1 MNVELAQKIWELYQK
16 GVDHHNK
23 MALYSKTTQAYD
35 FYEDRQWVG
44 VEAGGET
51 LPFYNFIKPVVKYK
65 TASIAMNEMAIV
77 YTPLESDDV
86 FQQACETLN
95 RYAEKQWEKLKMA
108 TLAWDLVKAGNI
120 AGDSYIYFYD
130 GGNKAQIIDN
140 TNIYLGDEQLA
151 DIQKQPYILISE
163 RLRVEDVKKI
173 AKANGIDPDEVT
185 SDEQEH
191 QTNRPIEVKDDNGK
205 CTSILKLWKEDDVV
219 HFCRAT
225 KNVVYEPDTPID
237 GLSYYP
243 VASFIVEQL
252 HNSARGNGEVR
263 PLIPNQIEVNK
274 TLYRRSSA
282 VKTAAFPQV
291 VYDTE
296 RIDNPEMI
304 GEAGTALEVHGSVSA
319 VKDMIAYLQPNGI
332 SNDAKVL
339 GDEMLQ
345 TTKDLA
351 GAGDAALGQINPE
364 QASGN
369 AIIAV
374 RDQAAIP
381 LNESISNYK
390 QCIEDIANI
399 WYSMW
404 VAYNVNGMQVT
415 ITDKNGQEQQAVIDA
430 ETLKELQVNVRVDVS
445 QANPYS
451 RYAQEKSLE
460 NLFMNQQLSFEEYIN
475 ALDDSSSV
483 PKNKMLAVI
492 EKRKQQQ
499 ENELMMQN
507 QQLQAQNQQL
517 NEYVNQVAQQLGYQD
532 QGGQQNVMQQ
542 MPV

>member
-1 MNVELAQKIWELYQK
+1 MNDKLAQKIWELYQK

-77 YTPLESDDV
+77 YTPLESDEV

-108 TLAWDLVKAGNI
+108 TL
-120 AGDSYIYFYD
+120 
-130 GGNKAQIIDN
+130 
-140 TNIYLGDEQLA
+140 IYLGDEQLA

-173 AKANGIDPDEVT
+173 AEANGIDPEEIT

-191 QTNRPIEVKDDNGK
+191 QTNKPIEVKDDNGK
-205 CTSILKLWKEDDVV
+205 CTSILKLWKEDGVV

-304 GEAGTALEVHGSVSA
+304 GEAGTALEVHGSVAS

-390 QCIEDIANI
+390 QTIEDIANI

-404 VAYNVNGMQVT
+404 VAYNVDGMQVT
-415 ITDKNGQEQQAVIDA
+415 VADENGQEQQAVIDA
-430 ETLKELQVNVRVDVS
+430 ETLQQLQVNVRVDVS

-542 MPV
+542 MPM